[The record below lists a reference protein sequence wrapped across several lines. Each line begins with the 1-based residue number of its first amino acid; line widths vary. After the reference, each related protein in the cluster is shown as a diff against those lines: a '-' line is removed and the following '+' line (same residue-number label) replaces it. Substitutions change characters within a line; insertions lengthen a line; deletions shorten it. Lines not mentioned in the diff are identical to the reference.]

1 MQTLSASLPSYNVRA
16 FQPSFT
22 ELTMATP
29 VMAFAQIA
37 TDCEKDGLTPRNG
50 EKIAAEIAKT
60 FNVKPDEVAILRVE
74 KTNLVFVYPAKLHNV
89 GSIPMNTSG
98 AVAARTASAK
108 RAEAINNFAQVRH
121 ASVFEA
127 VELGAHKAE
136 IIGSVKEAGSD
147 KHQFMIQKLMS
158 VPVMGPSAAAGVIQV
173 CRKGTSAPASG
184 PDFTPADL
192 QKLATIAG
200 ALSKIF
206 K

>member
-1 MQTLSASLPSYNVRA
+1 
-16 FQPSFT
+16 
-22 ELTMATP
+22 MATP
-29 VMAFAQIA
+29 VLAFAQLA
-37 TDCEKDGLTPRNG
+37 NDCEKDGLSPRNG

-60 FNVKPDEVAILRVE
+60 FNVKPDEVAILRLE
-74 KTNLVFVYPAKLHNV
+74 KANLVFVYPTKLHTV
-89 GSIPMNTSG
+89 GSIPLNTAGS
-98 AVAARTASAK
+98 VAARTASAK

-136 IIGSVKEAGSD
+136 VIGAPKDE
-147 KHQFMIQKLMS
+147 KHQFVIQKLMS
-158 VPVMGPSAAAGVIQV
+158 VPVMGANGTAAGVIQV
-173 CRKGTSAPASG
+173 CRKGTSGPSSG

-192 QKLATIAG
+192 QKLATISG

>member
-1 MQTLSASLPSYNVRA
+1 
-16 FQPSFT
+16 
-22 ELTMATP
+22 MATP
-29 VMAFAQIA
+29 VMAFAQLA
-37 TDCEKDGLTPRNG
+37 TDCEKDGLNPHNG
-50 EKIAAEIAKT
+50 ERIAAEIAKA
-60 FNVKPDEVAILRVE
+60 FAVKPDEVAILRLE

-89 GSIPMNTSG
+89 GSIPLNTSG
-98 AVAARTASAK
+98 SVAARTASAK

-127 VELGAHKAE
+127 VELGAHRAE
-136 IIGSVKEAGSD
+136 VIGLKPDGTPD

-158 VPVMGPSAAAGVIQV
+158 VPVMGLNGTAAGVIQV
-173 CRKGTSAPASG
+173 CRKGTSGPSSG
-184 PDFTPADL
+184 ADFTPADV